1 MPNNT
6 LNDLNNFLFG
16 QLERLDN
23 PDMTPEELETEIKRS
38 EAMTDVAEQ
47 VIKNANTILAAER
60 MYSGKDGWVDPKRRP
75 KMIEG

>member
-47 VIKNANTILAAER
+47 VIKNANTVLAAE
-60 MYSGKDGWVDPKRRP
+60 
-75 KMIEG
+75 

>member
-23 PDMTPEELETEIKRS
+23 PDITPEELEAEIKRS
-38 EAMTDVAEQ
+38 DAMTDVAEQ
-47 VIKNANTILAAER
+47 VIKNANTVLAAEK

-75 KMIEG
+75 RMIEG

>member
-16 QLERLDN
+16 QLERLDD
-23 PDMTPEELETEIKRS
+23 PEMTQEELEAEIKRTD
-38 EAMTDVAEQ
+38 AMTDVADQ
-47 VIKNANTILAAER
+47 IIKNANTVLLAEK
-60 MYSGKDGWVDPKRRP
+60 MYAGKDGWVDPKNRP

>member
-23 PDMTPEELETEIKRS
+23 PEMSQEELETEIQRTD
-38 EAMTDVAEQ
+38 AMTEVAEKI
-47 VIKNANTILAAER
+47 IKNANTVIAAEKI
-60 MYSGKDGWVDPKRRP
+60 YSGKEGWVDPKRRP

>member
-23 PDMTPEELETEIKRS
+23 PDMTPEELEAEIKRS

-47 VIKNANTILAAER
+47 VIKNANTVLTAEK

-75 KMIEG
+75 RMIEG

>member
-38 EAMTDVAEQ
+38 EAMTDVSEQ
-47 VIKNANTILAAER
+47 VIKNANTVLAAER

>member
-23 PDMTPEELETEIKRS
+23 PEMPQEELEAEIKRS

-47 VIKNANTILAAER
+47 VIKNANTVLAAEK

>member
-23 PDMTPEELETEIKRS
+23 PDMMPEELEAEIKRS
-38 EAMTDVAEQ
+38 DAMTDVAEQ
-47 VIKNANTILAAER
+47 VIKNANTVLAVEK

>member
-23 PDMTPEELETEIKRS
+23 PDMTPEELETEIKRT

-47 VIKNANTILAAER
+47 VIKNANTVLAAER